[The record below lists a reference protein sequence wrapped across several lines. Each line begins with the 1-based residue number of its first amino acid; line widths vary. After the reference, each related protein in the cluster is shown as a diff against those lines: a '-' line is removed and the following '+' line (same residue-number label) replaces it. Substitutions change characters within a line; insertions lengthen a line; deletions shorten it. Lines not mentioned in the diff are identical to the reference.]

1 MWSGA
6 GARSSGRVGMVQG
19 GGVGV
24 GVWSGRG
31 GAGVSGPRGAGDRR
45 VRVTRA
51 AGGHQPTEASGLCD
65 ERVDA

>member
-1 MWSGA
+1 
-6 GARSSGRVGMVQG
+6 MVQG